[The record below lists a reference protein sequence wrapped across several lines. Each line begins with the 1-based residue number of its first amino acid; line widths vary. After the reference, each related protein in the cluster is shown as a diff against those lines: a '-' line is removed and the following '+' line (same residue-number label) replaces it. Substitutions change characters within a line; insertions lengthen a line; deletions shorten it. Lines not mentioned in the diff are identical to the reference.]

1 MRRRT
6 LWWTL
11 AVLFVVVPVVEIY
24 FLVQIG
30 QVIGAWWTIALLIA
44 DGILGSYLVK
54 HEGSR
59 AWRALQEAL
68 STYRMPSK
76 ELADG
81 ALILV
86 GGTLLLAPGFI
97 TDVFGFFLV
106 LPFTRPVARRIL
118 AHVIARKLRNGGSGG
133 SSGGPWYG
141 GPGPDGDDPRTR
153 RRPGP
158 ESVVQGEV
166 VD

>member
-1 MRRRT
+1 MTRRT

-11 AVLFVVVPVVEIY
+11 AVLFVVVPIIEVY
-24 FLVQIG
+24 LLVQIG

-44 DGILGSYLVK
+44 DGVLGSYLIK

-68 STYRMPSK
+68 STYRMPSR

-86 GGTLLLAPGFI
+86 GGTLLVTPGFF
-97 TDVFGFFLV
+97 TDVFGFFMV
-106 LPFTRPVARRIL
+106 LPFTRPLARRLLTALIS
-118 AHVIARKLRNGGSGG
+118 RRLRNGGSK
-133 SSGGPWYG
+133 
-141 GPGPDGDDPRTR
+141 TR

-158 ESVVQGEV
+158 DSVVQGEV